1 VALGLADRRLLGRT
15 GLKVSPVCI
24 GTSPLASMPD
34 HYGYEVDLQRAEAT
48 LSAVLRSQV
57 NFLDTSNNY
66 GAGAAERYIG
76 SALAAGGGLP
86 PGFVLA
92 TKLDADPDTGDFSAE
107 RVKRS
112 TEESLGR
119 LGMDRVQL
127 MYLHD
132 PEDHL
137 TFAEAMAP
145 AGPVAAMLRLRD
157 EGVLAHLGVAAGQV
171 AMLRD
176 FTATGAFEVVLC
188 HNRFTLVDRSC
199 EPLIDDAHERGI
211 AFVNA
216 APYGGGI
223 LAQGPRSQPR
233 YCYETASEPV
243 AAAVSAMQ
251 RACDAMQVPL
261 AAAALQFS
269 VRDPRVAST
278 VIGISDPSRLDATA
292 GLLAEEIPGEL
303 WAELESLTVAPEHWL
318 P

>member
-34 HYGYEVDLQRAEAT
+34 HYGYEVDQQRAEST
-48 LSAVLRSQV
+48 ISAVLRSPV
-57 NFLDTSNNY
+57 NFMDTSNNY
-66 GAGAAERYIG
+66 GGGAAERYIG
-76 SALAAGGGLP
+76 GVLAAAGGPP

-92 TKLDADPDTGDFSAE
+92 TKVDADPDTGDFSGE

-119 LGMDRVQL
+119 LGLDKVQL

-137 TFAEAMAP
+137 TFADAMAP
-145 AGPVAAMLRLRD
+145 GGPVSAMLRLRD
-157 EGVLAHLGVAAGQV
+157 EGVFAHVGVAAGQV
-171 AMLRD
+171 QMLRD
-176 FTATGAFEVVLC
+176 FAATDAFEVVLC
-188 HNRFTLVDRSC
+188 HNRFTLVERSS
-199 EPLIDDAHERGI
+199 EPLMDDAHQRGV

-223 LAQGPRSQPR
+223 LAQGPQAQPR
-233 YCYETASEPV
+233 YCYEAASEPI

-251 RACDAMQVPL
+251 RACSARGVSL

-278 VIGISDPSRLDATA
+278 VIGISNPSRLDATA
-292 GLLAEEIPGEL
+292 ELLAEEIPGDLWTEL
-303 WAELESLTVAPEHWL
+303 DSLAVTPEHWL
-318 P
+318 S

>member
-1 VALGLADRRLLGRT
+1 
-15 GLKVSPVCI
+15 
-24 GTSPLASMPD
+24 MPD
-34 HYGYEVDLQRAEAT
+34 HYGYEVDQQRAEAT
-48 LSAVLRSQV
+48 IAAVLHSPV
-57 NFLDTSNNY
+57 NFADTSNNY

-76 SALAAGGGLP
+76 SVLTAAGGLP
-86 PGFVLA
+86 TGFVLA
-92 TKLDADPDTGDFSAE
+92 TKLDADADTGDFSAE

-145 AGPVAAMLRLRD
+145 GGPVAAMLRLRD
-157 EGVLAHLGVAAGQV
+157 EGVFAHIGVAAGQV

-176 FTATGAFEVVLC
+176 FIATDAFEVVLC

-199 EPLIDDAHERGI
+199 EPLIDDAYQRGV

-223 LAQGPRSQPR
+223 LAQGPRTQPR

-251 RACDAMQVPL
+251 RACDARQVPL

-278 VIGISDPSRLDATA
+278 VIGISSPSRLDATA
-292 GLLAEEIPGEL
+292 ELLAEEIPDEL
-303 WAELESLTVAPEHWL
+303 WAELESLAVAPQHWL
-318 P
+318 S

>member
-1 VALGLADRRLLGRT
+1 VAIGPADRRLLGRT
-15 GLKVSPVCI
+15 GLEVSPVCV
-24 GTSPLASMPD
+24 GTSPLASMPE
-34 HYGYEVDLQRAEAT
+34 HYGYEVDQRRAEAT
-48 LSAVLRSQV
+48 ISAVLRSPV

-76 SALAAGGGLP
+76 SALATAGGLP

-92 TKLDADPDTGDFSAE
+92 TKVDADPDTGDFSAE

-112 TEESLGR
+112 TQESLDR
-119 LGMDRVQL
+119 LGLDRVQL

-145 AGPVAAMLRLRD
+145 GGPVAAMLRLKD
-157 EGVLAHLGVAAGQV
+157 EGVFAHIGVAAGQV
-171 AMLRD
+171 AMLRE
-176 FTATGAFEVVLC
+176 FTATDAFEVVLC
-188 HNRFTLVDRSC
+188 HNRFTLVERSC
-199 EPLIDDAHERGI
+199 EPLMNDAHRRGI

-223 LAQGPRSQPR
+223 LARGPAAQPR
-233 YCYETASEPV
+233 YCYETASEAI

-251 RACDAMQVPL
+251 RACAASGVPL

-269 VRDPRVAST
+269 VRDARVAST

-292 GLLAEEIPGEL
+292 ELLAVQIPEEL
-303 WAELESLTVAPEHWL
+303 WAELDTHAVAPEHWL
-318 P
+318 S

>member
-34 HYGYEVDLQRAEAT
+34 HYGYEVDQQRAEAT

-199 EPLIDDAHERGI
+199 EPLIDDAYERGI

>member
-34 HYGYEVDLQRAEAT
+34 HYGYEVDQQRAEAT
-48 LSAVLRSQV
+48 ISAVLRSQV

-76 SALAAGGGLP
+76 SALAAGGRLP

-199 EPLIDDAHERGI
+199 EPLIDDAYERGI

-243 AAAVSAMQ
+243 AAAVFSPRSTGRFDGHRHLRSVASRRDRRVAGRGNTRRAMG
-251 RACDAMQVPL
+251 RARVAHRRAGTL
-261 AAAALQFS
+261 AALGTGQM
-269 VRDPRVAST
+269 RE
-278 VIGISDPSRLDATA
+278 SDSHRR
-292 GLLAEEIPGEL
+292 
-303 WAELESLTVAPEHWL
+303 
-318 P
+318 

>member
-1 VALGLADRRLLGRT
+1 VAIGLAGRRLLGRT
-15 GLKVSPVCI
+15 GLEVSPVCI

-34 HYGYEVDLQRAEAT
+34 HYGYEVDPQRAEAT
-48 LSAVLRSQV
+48 INAVLRSQV

-76 SALAAGGGLP
+76 SALAAAGGLP

-92 TKLDADPDTGDFSAE
+92 TKLDADPDTGDFSGE

-119 LGMDRVQL
+119 LGLDRVKL
-127 MYLHD
+127 IYLHD

-145 AGPVAAMLRLRD
+145 GGPVSAMLRLRD
-157 EGVLAHLGVAAGQV
+157 EGVFAHIGVAAGQV
-171 AMLRD
+171 QMLRD
-176 FTATGAFEVVLC
+176 FTATDAFEVVLC
-188 HNRFTLVDRSC
+188 HNRFTLVERSC
-199 EPLIDDAHERGI
+199 EPLIDDAHQRGV

-223 LAQGPRSQPR
+223 LAQGPQAQPR
-233 YCYETASEPV
+233 YRYETASAPI
-243 AAAVSAMQ
+243 AAAVTAMQ
-251 RACDAMQVPL
+251 RACSAKAVTL

-278 VIGISDPSRLDATA
+278 VIGISNPSRVDATA
-292 GLLAEEIPGEL
+292 DLLAEEIPEEL
-303 WAELESLTVAPEHWL
+303 WTELNSLAVGPEHWL
-318 P
+318 S

>member
-1 VALGLADRRLLGRT
+1 MALGLADRRLLGRT

-34 HYGYEVDLQRAEAT
+34 HYGYEVDQQRAEAT
-48 LSAVLRSQV
+48 ISAALRSQV

-66 GAGAAERYIG
+66 GGGAAERYIG

-188 HNRFTLVDRSC
+188 HNRFTLIDRSC
-199 EPLIDDAHERGI
+199 EPLIDDAYERGI

-223 LAQGPRSQPR
+223 LAQGPRTQPR
-233 YCYETASEPV
+233 YCYETASELV

-251 RACDAMQVPL
+251 RACDSMQVPL